1 MVLFYQMA
9 IGQNKTETI
18 QWITEKFDAYKNP
31 LEGKTEIRNDYI
43 YRIGSDELRV
53 KIKNIKKIAIKKSS
67 YNSVDYATIELMF
80 DAGKLE
86 YKENKD
92 PEFKISKNE
101 SDKKISLIVL
111 PNFLTDGL
119 KERMEKALVHLV
131 KLSGGNAVIYKET
144 F

>member
-1 MVLFYQMA
+1 MA